1 MLPLNEYYFKLT
13 DEGGTPAP
21 TSNNDGV
28 AVLVNVSFSLTMN
41 EVTT

>member
-1 MLPLNEYYFKLT
+1 MINEYYFKII

-28 AVLVNVSFSLTMN
+28 ISISAFEFNIK
-41 EVTT
+41 EVIANG